1 MDEAFQLFLSAPR
14 EFFLSSG
21 KFGQGALSAIP
32 TVAMAALVVGL
43 AIGLYRR
50 DARLFTFLLPVL
62 LSQLLLLLAGIGAG
76 RADVAAADLMLNAF
90 MIVQC
95 SLALLFVWRID
106 GTRMAATALAIFNL
120 GYALFVAFVAAN
132 AMGTRWIA

>member
-1 MDEAFQLFLSAPR
+1 
-14 EFFLSSG
+14 
-21 KFGQGALSAIP
+21 
-32 TVAMAALVVGL
+32 
-43 AIGLYRR
+43 
-50 DARLFTFLLPVL
+50 
-62 LSQLLLLLAGIGAG
+62 
-76 RADVAAADLMLNAF
+76 